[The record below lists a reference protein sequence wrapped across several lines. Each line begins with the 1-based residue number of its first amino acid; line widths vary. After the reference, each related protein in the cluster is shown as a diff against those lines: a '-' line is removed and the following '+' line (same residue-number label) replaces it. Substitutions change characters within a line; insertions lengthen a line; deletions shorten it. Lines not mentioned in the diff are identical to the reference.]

1 MTDAAPDRPEWWA
14 AGSALPPGVR
24 GYTREEATASVGD
37 GWREL
42 AAAGWDAA
50 TAAAATVVQVKEE
63 FARLRIYVEHR
74 GHQDPAIAQRLR
86 TQLAAIE
93 HTSARVCE
101 ACGRPGRVWGETEEE
116 RARISDATG
125 RRWIWLKTLCA
136 GCGYRFYYEQA
147 RGWPEIRGEWR
158 PEVDEDDVEF
168 DGEQW

>member
-50 TAAAATVVQVKEE
+50 TAAGAKVAQVKEKW
-63 FARLRIYVEHR
+63 ARLRIYVDH
-74 GHQDPAIAQRLR
+74 GSHQDAVVAQRLR
-86 TQLAAIE
+86 ARLAAIE
-93 HTSARVCE
+93 LASSRVCE
-101 ACGRPGRVWGETEEE
+101 ACGRPGRVWGETDEE

-125 RRWIWLKTLCA
+125 RRWIWLKTLCGDCA
-136 GCGYRFYYEQA
+136 YRFYYAGA
-147 RGWPEIRGEWR
+147 RGWAAIRGEWQ
-158 PEVDEDDVEF
+158 PEIDEDDVEP
-168 DGEQW
+168 DGEEW

>member
-24 GYTREEATASVGD
+24 GYTKEEAMASIGD

-50 TAAAATVVQVKEE
+50 TAAGSQIVQVKEK
-63 FARLRIYVEHR
+63 FAHLVIYVEHP
-74 GHQDPAIAQRLR
+74 GYQDPTVAQRLR

-101 ACGRPGRVWGETEEE
+101 ACGRPGRVWGETDEE
-116 RARISDATG
+116 RARISNATG
-125 RRWIWLKTLCA
+125 RRWIWLKTLC
-136 GCGYRFYYEQA
+136 GDCGYRFYYDGA
-147 RGWPEIRGEWR
+147 RGWAEIRGEWR
-158 PEVDEDDVEF
+158 PDAADDDIDP
-168 DGEQW
+168 DGDLW